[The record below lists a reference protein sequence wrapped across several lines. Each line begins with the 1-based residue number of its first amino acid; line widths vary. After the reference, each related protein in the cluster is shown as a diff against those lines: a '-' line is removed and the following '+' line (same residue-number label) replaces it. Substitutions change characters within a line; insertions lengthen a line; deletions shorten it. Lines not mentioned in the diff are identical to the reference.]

1 MKSSPEDFDF
11 IKNSTD
17 MQSNLASVGKELQ
30 QISDNAIQN
39 LKDKINA
46 AYTADSKLHEH
57 NANFVQKKMILHQNI
72 LKGDQKL
79 FEELSNKVESIHLDA
94 DLKASLQKEIRKVK
108 TEIQKYSDD
117 HDAISEKSE
126 IALNLAARQHENIR
140 NANEK
145 KRIHKDESDAKRYL
159 EVEGNLLKKESYAL
173 RVLELDQLCLRQVFK
188 V

>member
-57 NANFVQKKMILHQNI
+57 NANLFKK
-72 LKGDQKL
+72 K
-79 FEELSNKVESIHLDA
+79 
-94 DLKASLQKEIRKVK
+94 
-108 TEIQKYSDD
+108 
-117 HDAISEKSE
+117 
-126 IALNLAARQHENIR
+126 
-140 NANEK
+140 
-145 KRIHKDESDAKRYL
+145 
-159 EVEGNLLKKESYAL
+159 
-173 RVLELDQLCLRQVFK
+173 
-188 V
+188 